1 MNTGFVNKLRNLIL
15 FFPILIY
22 FGKRSYLAYDEG
34 FYALQAKWI
43 LNNNNWVIPAWWDEY
58 NLDRTIGIQYLI
70 AKSQSIFGES
80 IFAAHIPTTLAAF
93 VMLFVTYKLHQK
105 LLGSKEAIFS
115 SLILSTT
122 YIWFDFAH
130 LATQD
135 MIFACLITT
144 GLYSLI
150 KIEKDG
156 NVFFHSL
163 FGTWIGLAFMMKTFL
178 IIVPLIG
185 LFPYILEKR
194 KNIRLKYFF
203 IGLIIGFSPF
213 IFWATLTNQY
223 LEKNIIFHLFDKF
236 SNLSTNNTFTH
247 PFYYYFWNIPLNFLP
262 WSLFCIFGLI
272 NNFKISKNRFILCYF
287 PIISFLVLSVFS
299 TKTPY
304 YCLQLASVFSIN
316 SYSGIKFFLSSRR
329 LKKTFLLII
338 SRICPFLIY
347 VTIFIYIFVLRK
359 TIFLSLKEEILLLAG
374 LILLATF
381 WISIQKINNRQK
393 IIAFLIIGPYLL
405 TACTIQS
412 GLLTDRSKEIR
423 ESMENIISS
432 KNLNEIIINVD
443 KNSIINSKAHS
454 KIIRIS
460 LLTPKLG
467 RSVNSFHDL
476 EPSEF
481 IWIAKSNLF
490 DIDDKTYEVIVSD
503 KNLKPWILI
512 KKLEY
517 SSSDKIYK
525 KIS

>member
-1 MNTGFVNKLRNLIL
+1 MKTGFINKLKSLIL

-70 AKSQSIFGES
+70 AKSQSIFGETV
-80 IFAAHIPTTLAAF
+80 FAAHIPTTVAAF
-93 VMLFVTYKLHQK
+93 IMLLVTYKLHQE

-135 MIFACLITT
+135 MVFACLITI

-150 KIEKDG
+150 RIEKDG
-156 NVFFHSL
+156 NIFFHSL

-178 IIVPLIG
+178 IVVPLIG

-194 KNIRLKYFF
+194 KDIIPKYFF
-203 IGLIIGFSPF
+203 IGLILGFSPF

-247 PFYYYFWNIPLNFLP
+247 PFYYYLWNIPLNFLP
-262 WSLFCIFGLI
+262 WSFFCIFGLI
-272 NNFKISKNRFILCYF
+272 NNFKISKKNRFTLCYF
-287 PIISFLVLSVFS
+287 PLVSVLTLSIFS

-304 YCLQLASVFSIN
+304 YSLQLASVFSIN
-316 SYSGIKFFLSSRR
+316 AYSGIKLFLSSKR

-338 SRICPFLIY
+338 SKICPFLIY
-347 VTIFIYIFVLRK
+347 GIIFIYFFVLKK
-359 TIFLSLKEEILLLAG
+359 TIFLSIKEELLLLVG

-381 WISIQKINNRQK
+381 WLSINKIYNRQK
-393 IIAFLIIGPYLL
+393 IIIFLIIGPYLL

-412 GLLTDRSKEIR
+412 GLFTDRSKEIR
-423 ESMENIISS
+423 ESMENIITSE
-432 KNLNEIIINVD
+432 NLNEKIINVN
-443 KNSIINSKAHS
+443 KNSILDSNAHS

-481 IWIAKSNLF
+481 IWIDKSNLS
-490 DIDDKTYEVIVSD
+490 DIEDKTYKVIVND
-503 KNLKPWILI
+503 KNLKPWMLV
-512 KKLEY
+512 KKLEH
-517 SSSDKIYK
+517 S
-525 KIS
+525 